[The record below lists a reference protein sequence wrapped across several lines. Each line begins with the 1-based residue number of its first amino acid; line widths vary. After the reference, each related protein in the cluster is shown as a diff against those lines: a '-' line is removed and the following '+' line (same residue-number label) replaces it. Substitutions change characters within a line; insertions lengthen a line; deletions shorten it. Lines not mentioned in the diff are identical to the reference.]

1 MAHSLHALKN
11 SESSVN
17 HLDER
22 IFEKY
27 SSHVFFFFF
36 LKLNGQRGFS
46 FLSDYDTK
54 FEKGDESKKDIKRIK
69 LQMNEL

>member
-1 MAHSLHALKN
+1 MVYLQPRSSHPFKK

-27 SSHVFFFFF
+27 KSHA
-36 LKLNGQRGFS
+36 LLHGQRGFS

-54 FEKGDESKKDIKRIK
+54 SEKEDESKKIFGG
-69 LQMNEL
+69 

>member
-1 MAHSLHALKN
+1 MLSKIARAVSTIWTKEYLKN
-11 SESSVN
+11 A
-17 HLDER
+17 R
-22 IFEKY
+22 AT
-27 SSHVFFFFF
+27 FFFF

>member
-1 MAHSLHALKN
+1 MAHSLHALKK

-22 IFEKY
+22 IFEKC
-27 SSHVFFFFF
+27 SSHVFFF
-36 LKLNGQRGFS
+36 KSWNGQRGFS

-54 FEKGDESKKDIKRIK
+54 LEKEDESKKDIKRIK

>member
-1 MAHSLHALKN
+1 MLSKKARAVSTIWTKEYLKN
-11 SESSVN
+11 ARATS
-17 HLDER
+17 
-22 IFEKY
+22 
-27 SSHVFFFFF
+27 FFFF

-54 FEKGDESKKDIKRIK
+54 LEKGDESKKDIKRIK

>member
-1 MAHSLHALKN
+1 MLLKRAA
-11 SESSVN
+11 ESRVN

-27 SSHVFFFFF
+27 RSHTIFFR
-36 LKLNGQRGFS
+36 KLHGQRGFS

-54 FEKGDESKKDIKRIK
+54 SEKEEESKKNIWLII
-69 LQMNEL
+69 LQMIEV

>member
-22 IFEKY
+22 IFEKC
-27 SSHVFFFFF
+27 SSHVFFFF

>member
-1 MAHSLHALKN
+1 MVHLQLGSLHALKK

-27 SSHVFFFFF
+27 RSHA
-36 LKLNGQRGFS
+36 LLHGQRGFS

-54 FEKGDESKKDIKRIK
+54 SEKEDESKKIFGG
-69 LQMNEL
+69 

>member
-22 IFEKY
+22 IFEKC
-27 SSHVFFFFF
+27 SSHFFFF

-54 FEKGDESKKDIKRIK
+54 FEKEDESKKDIKRIK

>member
-1 MAHSLHALKN
+1 MAHSLHALKK

-22 IFEKY
+22 IFEKC
-27 SSHVFFFFF
+27 SSYVVFFF

-54 FEKGDESKKDIKRIK
+54 LEKEDESKKDIKRIK